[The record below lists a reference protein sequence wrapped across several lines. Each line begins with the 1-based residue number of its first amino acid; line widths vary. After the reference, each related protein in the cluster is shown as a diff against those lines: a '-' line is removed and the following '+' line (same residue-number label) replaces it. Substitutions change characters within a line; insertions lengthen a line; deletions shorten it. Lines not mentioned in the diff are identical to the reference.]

1 MRGKIRYL
9 GVLLLAAIVS
19 FETGCGGSSSSSY
32 DSYSV
37 ADSAGIT
44 DSIMSSVN
52 SIAGNAG
59 SVSGASSSSSYDSS
73 SYEESSYENDVESTG
88 NEMNDSTN
96 KKLIKNVNMSV
107 ETYEFTKLV
116 EGIQNR
122 VYELNGYIE
131 NYNCYNENSEGDR
144 SAYMTIRIPAESLD
158 NLVDQID
165 SESNVTSRSES
176 IEDVTLTYTD
186 LDSHKRMLQEEQD
199 RLFELLQ
206 QAEDIET
213 IIALESRLTDVRYQ
227 IDSIESQLRVID
239 NQVSYSTIELDVY
252 EVERYT
258 PQTEKGTWDRIRVGF
273 TENLYKVGDG
283 IKEFFIWFIVSLPII
298 CIYALVIAIII
309 IILMFIVKKSDKIQ
323 RKRME
328 QQRRNQT
335 GLNIPSGYEN
345 MQSTKVRFQPN
356 TNWPNADKYR
366 QMNEESKPMN
376 DNTSEEQKDSIS
388 EKQNGNDTDNKQ

>member
-44 DSIMSSVN
+44 NSIMSSVN

-59 SVSGASSSSSYDSS
+59 SASGASSSSSYDSS

-144 SAYMTIRIPAESLD
+144 SAYMTIRIPAESFD
-158 NLVDQID
+158 PLVNQID
-165 SESNVTSRSES
+165 SESKVTSRS
-176 IEDVTLTYTD
+176 D
-186 LDSHKRMLQEEQD
+186 
-199 RLFELLQ
+199 
-206 QAEDIET
+206 
-213 IIALESRLTDVRYQ
+213 
-227 IDSIESQLRVID
+227 
-239 NQVSYSTIELDVY
+239 
-252 EVERYT
+252 
-258 PQTEKGTWDRIRVGF
+258 
-273 TENLYKVGDG
+273 
-283 IKEFFIWFIVSLPII
+283 
-298 CIYALVIAIII
+298 
-309 IILMFIVKKSDKIQ
+309 
-323 RKRME
+323 
-328 QQRRNQT
+328 
-335 GLNIPSGYEN
+335 
-345 MQSTKVRFQPN
+345 
-356 TNWPNADKYR
+356 
-366 QMNEESKPMN
+366 
-376 DNTSEEQKDSIS
+376 
-388 EKQNGNDTDNKQ
+388 